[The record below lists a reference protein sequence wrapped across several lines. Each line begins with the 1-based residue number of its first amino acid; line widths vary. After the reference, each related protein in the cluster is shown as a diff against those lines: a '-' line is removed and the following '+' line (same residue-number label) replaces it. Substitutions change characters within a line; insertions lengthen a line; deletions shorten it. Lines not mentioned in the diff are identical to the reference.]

1 MREIRLTVIVFMKIK
16 ILLAD
21 ENQLFREL
29 MSERFSRT
37 DDIEVV
43 AETGDGLEILE
54 KVNYIQTDIVLTE
67 VISHRLNGIEVT
79 KSLQRNNPSI
89 KVVALTNLLEK
100 NFIKSMLEANAW
112 GYLMKN
118 NSFGHIS
125 DCIRQ
130 IHSGSKRLS
139 PVVQSILIDDYLDRN
154 GKIDYTPLTMRESE
168 ILTMLAEGKSIK
180 EISETYFISIK
191 TAGTHKQNIFEK
203 MGFENLAQLVRY
215 ALINGIVS

>member
-1 MREIRLTVIVFMKIK
+1 MKIK

-29 MSERFSRT
+29 MAERFSRT
-37 DDIEVV
+37 DDMEVV
-43 AETGDGLEILE
+43 AETGEGLGILE
-54 KVNYIQTDIVLTE
+54 NVNLVQTDIVLTE
-67 VISHRLNGIEVT
+67 VISPRLNGIEVT
-79 KSLQRNNPSI
+79 KSLQKQSPTV
-89 KVVALTNLLEK
+89 KVVALTNLFEK

-118 NSFGHIS
+118 NSFEQIS
-125 DCIRQ
+125 DSIRQ
-130 IHSGSKRLS
+130 INSGTKRLS
-139 PVVQSILIDDYLDRN
+139 PEVQNILIDDYLDRN
-154 GKIDYTPLTMRESE
+154 GKIDFLPLTMRESE
-168 ILTMLAEGKSIK
+168 ILAMLAEGKSIK

-191 TAGTHKQNIFEK
+191 TAGTHKQNIYDK

>member
-1 MREIRLTVIVFMKIK
+1 MWEIRLIVNLFMKIK

-29 MSERFSRT
+29 MAERFSRT

-43 AETGDGLEILE
+43 AEVGEGLEILE
-54 KVNYIQTDIVLTE
+54 KVSFIQTDIVLTE

-79 KSLQRNNPSI
+79 KSLQKNTPSV

-112 GYLMKN
+112 GYLLKN
-118 NSFGHIS
+118 NSFEQIN
-125 DCIRQ
+125 DCIHQ
-130 IHSGSKRLS
+130 IHSGSKRIS
-139 PVVQSILIDDYLDRN
+139 PEVQNALIDDYLDRN
-154 GKIDYTPLTMRESE
+154 GKIDYTPLTIRESE

>member
-1 MREIRLTVIVFMKIK
+1 MTVNLFMKIK

-29 MSERFSRT
+29 MAERFSRT

-43 AETGDGLEILE
+43 GETGEGLEILE
-54 KVNYIQTDIVLTE
+54 KLNFIQTDIVLTE

-79 KSLQRNNPSI
+79 KSLQKQSPSV

-112 GYLMKN
+112 GYLLKN
-118 NSFGHIS
+118 NSFEQIS
-125 DCIRQ
+125 DCICQ
-130 IHSGSKRLS
+130 IHSGLKRIS
-139 PVVQSILIDDYLDRN
+139 PEVQSALIDDYLDRN
-154 GKIDYTPLTMRESE
+154 GRIDYTPLTMRESE

-203 MGFENLAQLVRY
+203 MGFENIAQLVRY